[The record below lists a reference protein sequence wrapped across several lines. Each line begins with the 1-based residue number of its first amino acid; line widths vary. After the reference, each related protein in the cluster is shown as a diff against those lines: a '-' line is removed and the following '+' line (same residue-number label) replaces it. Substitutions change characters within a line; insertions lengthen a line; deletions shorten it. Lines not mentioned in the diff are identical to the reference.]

1 MSRQS
6 TDSFQGN
13 ENTLCDIVVI
23 GTITGVMIHLSKPI
37 ECTRVNPDGNV
48 G

>member
-23 GTITGVMIHLSKPI
+23 GTCDDTFVQTH
-37 ECTRVNPDGNV
+37 RVYKSEP
-48 G
+48 